1 MKTDVILVE
10 KGKGVEGYLLLQSK
24 GFKTFGSQRLR
35 FDWKTAVITAMVV
48 SLLFI
53 FIL

>member
-10 KGKGVEGYLLLQSK
+10 KGKGIEGYLLLQSK

-35 FDWKTAVITAMVV
+35 YGCFVTVYFYTLSYGKRD
-48 SLLFI
+48 
-53 FIL
+53 